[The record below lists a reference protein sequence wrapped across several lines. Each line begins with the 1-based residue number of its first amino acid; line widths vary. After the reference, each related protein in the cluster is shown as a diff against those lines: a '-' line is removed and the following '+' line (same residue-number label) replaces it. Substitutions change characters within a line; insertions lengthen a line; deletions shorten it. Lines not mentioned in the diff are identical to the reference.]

1 MLDADYWKDA
11 ATVYRL
17 WRSEKK
23 RLVEMTDGDL
33 QKYDDYLRLIL
44 VEREFRSLELVP
56 ATRKR
61 FPRLRIFAIVPA
73 AIVFLLVVYPL
84 IRGLF

>member
-1 MLDADYWKDA
+1 MLDAVYWKDA
-11 ATVYRL
+11 AAVYRL
-17 WRSEKK
+17 WRSGKK

-33 QKYDDYLRLIL
+33 QKYDDYLHLIL
-44 VEREFRSLELVP
+44 VEREFRSLELVL

-61 FPRLRIFAIVPA
+61 FPRLRLFAIVPA

>member
-17 WRSEKK
+17 WHSGKK

-33 QKYDDYLRLIL
+33 QKYDDYLHLIL

-56 ATRKR
+56 ATRR